1 MEGKRFC
8 CFCFKKKFEVESWE
22 KSFKLF
28 CFENQKIF
36 EINS

>member
-1 MEGKRFC
+1 MEGNRFA
-8 CFCFKKKFEVESWE
+8 FALE
-22 KSFKLF
+22 KSLKSKVGKNLF